1 MLYPF
6 FDPTFILLIPALIF
20 AFYAQSKVK
29 TTFEKYSKI
38 GSMNNLTGAQLARR
52 ILNNADL
59 DNIAVEEVKG
69 HLTDHYDPKNKKLRL
84 STKVFNS
91 TSLAA
96 LGVAAHEAGHAIQD
110 DKGYLPSHLRM
121 SIAPLAQLGSTLAM
135 PLFFIGLIF
144 SAPSLLKFGII
155 AFTLVVLFQLITL
168 PVEFN
173 ASDRAL
179 AILTDGNYLTSH
191 EIEPARKV
199 LNAAALTYLA
209 GALVAVTTLVRFLLL
224 AGLSRE

>member
-1 MLYPF
+1 MFFPF
-6 FDPTFILLIPALIF
+6 FDPTFIILIPALIF
-20 AFYAQSKVK
+20 TFYAQSKVQ

-38 GSMNNLTGAQLARR
+38 GSMNNLTGAQLARM

-59 DNIAVEEVKG
+59 DNIEVEEVKG

-110 DKGYLPSHLRM
+110 DKGYLPLHLRM
-121 SIAPLAQLGSTLAM
+121 SFTPLAQLGSTLAM

-144 SAPSLLKFGII
+144 SAPSLLKFGIL
-155 AFTLVVLFQLITL
+155 AFTMVVLFQLITL

-173 ASDRAL
+173 ASNRAL
-179 AILTDGNYLTSH
+179 AILANGNYLTSQ

-209 GALVAVTTLVRFLLL
+209 GALVAVTTLVRFLIL

>member
-1 MLYPF
+1 MFYPF

-20 AFYAQSKVK
+20 AFYAQSKVQK
-29 TTFEKYSKI
+29 TFEKYSKI
-38 GSMNNLTGAQLARR
+38 GSVNNQTGAQLARM
-52 ILNNADL
+52 ILNNAHL

-110 DKGYLPSHLRM
+110 DKGYLPLHLRM
-121 SIAPLAQLGSTLAM
+121 TFVPLAQLGSTLAM

-144 SAPSLLKFGII
+144 SAPILLKFGII
-155 AFTLVVLFQLITL
+155 SFTLVVLFQLITL

-173 ASDRAL
+173 ASNRAL
-179 AILTDGNYLTSH
+179 VILTEGNYLTSQ
-191 EIEPARKV
+191 EIEPTRKV
-199 LNAAALTYLA
+199 LNAAALTYVA
-209 GALVAVTTLVRFLLL
+209 SALVAVTTLVRFLLL